1 MPAMAPSEHITVLL
15 HEAVE
20 ALVTTPEGLY
30 VDATFGRGGH
40 SRAILERLASPGC
53 LVAID
58 RDPEA
63 VQSAR
68 EAADLADDPRF
79 SIEHASFANLPAVL
93 AGARHRAGARRPA
106 RPRRLLAA
114 DRRPGARLLAS
125 ASTARSTCGWIRP
138 AARAPPSFLPAP
150 TSATLRR

>member
-1 MPAMAPSEHITVLL
+1 MPGMAPSEHITVLL

-53 LVAID
+53 LLAID

-68 EAADLADDPRF
+68 EAVDLADDPRF

-93 AGARHRAGARRPA
+93 AGRGSPGCTASSSTSAS
-106 RPRRLLAA
+106 PRRRSTTRRAA
-114 DRRPGARLLAS
+114 FPS

-138 AARAPPSFLPAP
+138 AAKAPPSFLPAP
-150 TSATLRR
+150 TSATLPR